1 MAALFQSKPWSVAEF
16 EKNRPELTVFVRD
29 KVLPLLDEDGCR
41 RIVIRA
47 PVKSGKREIVE
58 YTAMRDGSSVPH
70 RVHVFISAW
79 HRVADNDQ
87 REELSKHNLKVFSI
101 VDNKKVDD
109 CLLWL
114 STQIAAGKEIVIH
127 LDECDHGSGEKQ
139 LLSKVW
145 KFVRAHEK
153 ITSILYSATP
163 QEVLFS
169 GEVEDADYLEMIDE
183 IKEGQVVKYE
193 PAPST
198 KFCGPAKFLQEN
210 LVTDAKPFF
219 YSDLMVLSP
228 QAKQILSD
236 LRSKLVTDP
245 SRNIIVLRLSY
256 SDLGGKQNE
265 RKKNK
270 AIYQFLQNIK
280 SFPELEGVSVT
291 VDKADNVG
299 FASPNF
305 RTETIQWSSRQYWED
320 RAGGKPMIIVIDQ
333 TSSRSTEWACH
344 DRIFATHD
352 FRNVLQFSTISQAQE
367 RVNHYEGKYGGFQ
380 PIRVYGHKNTFL
392 LSAGKIGYETYLT
405 VPWIKQKVDKRTAG
419 VLILWQ
425 IKNKVGGTVNPSFPV
440 PLSTGDA
447 NRALQ
452 ELGCFADV
460 SVSAPVAGRIVP
472 KLVFTSAWRPCS
484 ATKESWDAICGA
496 WTVDPENTAPP
507 SESTRSK
514 MRNPFIQPE
523 AVRERLANGIW
534 KGLHYGGWSVLDY
547 SKDIVGKEGFGITE
561 TQPLRRKICYKD
573 GVLGVAF
580 CWSTG
585 SIKVNSLEAVKSMY
599 ASA

>member
-1 MAALFQSKPWSVAEF
+1 MAALFKSKPWSVAEF
-16 EKNRPELTVFVRD
+16 EKYRPELTVFVRD
-29 KVLPLLDEDGCR
+29 EVMPLLEEHGCR

-79 HRVADNDQ
+79 HRIADEDQ

-101 VDNKKVDD
+101 VNNKKVDD
-109 CLLWL
+109 CLQWL
-114 STQIAAGKEIVIH
+114 STQIAGGKEVVIH
-127 LDECDHGSGEKQ
+127 LDECDHGSGQKQ

-145 KFVRAHEK
+145 KHVRAQEK
-153 ITSILYSATP
+153 IMSILYSATP

-169 GEVEDADYLEMIDE
+169 GEVDDVDYLEMIDE
-183 IKEGQVVKYE
+183 IKEGHVVKYE

-219 YSDLMVLSP
+219 YSDLMKLSP
-228 QAKQILSD
+228 QAKEILSD
-236 LRSKLVTDP
+236 LRWNLATEP
-245 SRNIIVLRLSY
+245 SRNIVVLRLSY
-256 SDLGGKQNE
+256 SDLGGKQGE
-265 RKKNK
+265 RMKNK

-280 SFPELEGVSVT
+280 SFPELEGVSIT

-299 FASPNF
+299 FTSPNF
-305 RTETIQWSSRQYWED
+305 RTEAIQWSSRQYWED
-320 RAGGKPMIIVIDQ
+320 RASGKPMIIVIDQ

-380 PIRVYGHKNTFL
+380 SIRIYGHKNTFL
-392 LSAGKIGYETYLT
+392 LSADKIDYKSYLT
-405 VPWIKQKVDKRTAG
+405 LPWIKQKVDKRTAG
-419 VLILWQ
+419 TSILWQ
-425 IKNKVGGTVNPSFPV
+425 IKDKIGGTVNPSFPV
-440 PLSTGDA
+440 PLSTTDA

-460 SVSAPVAGRIVP
+460 SLSARVADRIED
-472 KLVFTSAWRPCS
+472 KRTFTSTWRA
-484 ATKESWDAICGA
+484 ATKETWDAVCGA
-496 WTVDPENTAPP
+496 MRADPVNSIVKLAGA
-507 SESTRSK
+507 
-514 MRNPFIQPE
+514 RNPFFAAE
-523 AVRERLANGIW
+523 THRLANGVWQGYHRGW
-534 KGLHYGGWSVLDY
+534 KVLDY
-547 SKDIVGKEGFGITE
+547 DTNVKGDAGWGVDDG
-561 TQPLRRKICYKD
+561 RRIKVCYKD

-580 CWSTG
+580 CWGTG
-585 SIKVNSLEAVKSMY
+585 SVNVLSIKTVKSMY
-599 ASA
+599 ASE